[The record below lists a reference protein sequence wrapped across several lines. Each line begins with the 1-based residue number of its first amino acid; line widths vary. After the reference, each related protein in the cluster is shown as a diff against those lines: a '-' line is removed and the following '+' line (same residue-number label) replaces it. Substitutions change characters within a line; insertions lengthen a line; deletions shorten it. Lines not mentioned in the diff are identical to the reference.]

1 MNKILSEDVVM
12 GKNKF
17 TELSMDELTQKEN
30 ELRTELEMLNLKK
43 NISQMS
49 KPSRFSE
56 IRRNIAAIVTTKRAL
71 AKNKI
76 DDGK

>member
-1 MNKILSEDVVM
+1 M

-17 TELSMDELTQKEN
+17 AELSMDELIQREN

-43 NISQMS
+43 NVGQVS

-56 IRRNIAAIVTTKRAL
+56 IKRDIAAIMTTKRAL
-71 AKNKI
+71 S
-76 DDGK
+76 

>member
-1 MNKILSEDVVM
+1 MM

-17 TELSMDELTQKEN
+17 AELSMGELIQREN

-43 NISQMS
+43 NVGQVS

-56 IRRNIAAIVTTKRAL
+56 IKRDIAAIMTTKRAL
-71 AKNKI
+71 S
-76 DDGK
+76 

>member
-1 MNKILSEDVVM
+1 M

-17 TELSMDELTQKEN
+17 AGLSMGELFQREN

-43 NISQMS
+43 NVGPVS

-56 IRRNIAAIVTTKRAL
+56 IRRDIAAVMTTRRILL
-71 AKNKI
+71 AE
-76 DDGK
+76 

>member
-1 MNKILSEDVVM
+1 
-12 GKNKF
+12 
-17 TELSMDELTQKEN
+17 MDELTQKEN

>member
-1 MNKILSEDVVM
+1 M

-17 TELSMDELTQKEN
+17 AELSMGELIQREN

-43 NISQMS
+43 NVGQVS

-56 IRRNIAAIVTTKRAL
+56 IKRDIAAIMTTKRAL
-71 AKNKI
+71 S
-76 DDGK
+76 

>member
-1 MNKILSEDVVM
+1 MM

-17 TELSMDELTQKEN
+17 AELSMDELIQREN

-43 NISQMS
+43 NVGQVS

-56 IRRNIAAIVTTKRAL
+56 IKRDIAAIMTTKRAL
-71 AKNKI
+71 S
-76 DDGK
+76 